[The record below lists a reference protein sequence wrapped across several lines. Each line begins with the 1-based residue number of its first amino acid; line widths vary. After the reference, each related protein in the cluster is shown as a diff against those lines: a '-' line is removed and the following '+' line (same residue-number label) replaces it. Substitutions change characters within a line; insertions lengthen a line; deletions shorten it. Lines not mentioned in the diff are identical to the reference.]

1 MLIKARVDF
10 KKPNLKALKRKKF
23 TVADMHVHSRYS
35 DGVNKIKR
43 IMNRAKKLGI
53 GIAITDHNEIRGSIE
68 AHKSR
73 KVFVIPGIETS
84 SSEGIHALFYFYT
97 IKELKNFYN
106 SIVLPNKV
114 KRDFFLRISLRD
126 IVKASSKFKCIMA
139 IAHPYAPGWTAMFNK
154 IHSKI
159 VNKNLINCF
168 HAVEVLSACNLR
180 KRNLRALDLA
190 ERIKKPITAG
200 SDAHT
205 LMEIGKAVTYV
216 KKEQG
221 LNGFLNSILNNTN
234 FVVGKERRF
243 LPNAASQTLK
253 VRKHLRKPYV
263 LLKRGVRY
271 FRAISRR

>member
-23 TVADMHVHSRYS
+23 TAVDMHVHSRYS

-43 IMNRAKKLGI
+43 IIDRAKKLRI
-53 GIAITDHNEIRGSIE
+53 GIAVTDHNEIRGAIE
-68 AHKSR
+68 AHKSG
-73 KVFVIPGIETS
+73 KVLVIPGIETS
-84 SSEGIHALFYFYT
+84 SCEGIHALFYFYA
-97 IKELKNFYN
+97 IKDLKSFYK
-106 SIVLPNKV
+106 SVVLPNKI
-114 KRDFFLRISLRD
+114 KKDFFLKISIKD
-126 IVKASSKFKCIMA
+126 IVKASSKFRCIMA
-139 IAHPYAPGWTAMFNK
+139 IAHPYAPGWTAMLNK

-159 VNKNLINCF
+159 VNKKLISSF

-190 ERIKKPITAG
+190 EKLKKPITAG

-205 LMEIGKAVTYV
+205 LREIGKAVTYV

-221 LNGFLNSILNNTN
+221 LNGFLNSILNNAN
-234 FVVGKERRF
+234 FVVGKERKF

-271 FRAISRR
+271 FRAIAGK

>member
-10 KKPNLKALKRKKF
+10 KKPNFKALKRKKF
-23 TVADMHVHSRYS
+23 TAVDMHVHSRHS
-35 DGVNKIKR
+35 DGINKVKSIL
-43 IMNRAKKLGI
+43 NRAKKLGI
-53 GIAITDHNEIRGSIE
+53 GIAITDHNEIKGSIE
-68 AHKSR
+68 AHKSG
-73 KVFVIPGIETS
+73 KVLVIPGIETS

-97 IKELKNFYN
+97 IKDLKGFYN
-106 SIVLPNKV
+106 SVVLPNKV
-114 KRDFFLRISLRD
+114 RRDFFLRIGIKD
-126 IVKASSKFKCIMA
+126 IVKASSEFKCIMA

-154 IHSKI
+154 VHSKI
-159 VNKNLINCF
+159 VNKKLINCF
-168 HAVEVLSACNLR
+168 HAVEVLAASNLR
-180 KRNLRALDLA
+180 KRNLKALDLA
-190 ERIKKPITAG
+190 EKIKKPITAG

-205 LMEIGKAVTYV
+205 LRELGRSVAYV

-221 LNGFLNSILNNTN
+221 LNGFLNSIIDNTN

-263 LLKRGVRY
+263 LLKRGVGY